1 MLGNLI
7 PIEELK
13 RRLIKLLR
21 KKYKEPNRLGIQS
34 NRTMWKINNKIQL
47 VKAAYR
53 RRLVDMAEINSII
66 KNWELISYNNTSQE
80 NEVAEPIGI
89 DEAVEEV
96 LGEY

>member
-1 MLGNLI
+1 
-7 PIEELK
+7 
-13 RRLIKLLR
+13 
-21 KKYKEPNRLGIQS
+21 
-34 NRTMWKINNKIQL
+34 
-47 VKAAYR
+47 
-53 RRLVDMAEINSII
+53 MAEINSII